1 MSRIWF
7 IKLLRNESV
16 ITYKFLSKMK
26 YIYTPYVWFVGGL
39 SFIFISMYELIGVK
53 FTTPEKL
60 FPFVSRFFR
69 FLLKILFI
77 RVKVEYHEEID
88 TKKTYI
94 FMPNHSSF
102 IDVVLAGAYI
112 PVYVNALEDE
122 SHFNW
127 FYYGKVIKAYEHI
140 PISKKNPRKALQSFE
155 IAKQYLKRGRS
166 IIVFPEGHRSE
177 DGKVKRFKKIPFRF
191 VKDANV
197 DLVPVGFS
205 GLKKLR
211 QKGKVWMSPGK
222 LKIAYGKIITI
233 KEIKELTT
241 DELMEKT
248 RNSVINLIEL

>member
-1 MSRIWF
+1 
-7 IKLLRNESV
+7 
-16 ITYKFLSKMK
+16 MK

-39 SFIFISMYELIGVK
+39 GFIFISMYELIGVK

-60 FPFVSRFFR
+60 FPFVSRFFK
-69 FLLKILFI
+69 FFLKILFI
-77 RVKVEYHEEID
+77 RVKVQYNEEID

-102 IDVVLAGAYI
+102 IDVILAGAYI

-140 PISKKNPRKALQSFE
+140 PISKKNPRQALKSFE
-155 IAKQYLKRGRS
+155 IAKNYLKRGRS

-191 VKDANV
+191 VKDAKV
-197 DLVPVGFS
+197 DLVPVAFA

-211 QKGKVWMSPGK
+211 QKGKIWMKPA
-222 LKIAYGKIITI
+222 KINIAFGKIITKDEII
-233 KEIKELTT
+233 KLTT
-241 DELMEKT
+241 DELLEKT
-248 RNSVINLIEL
+248 RNSVIELMDNK